1 MKLELRKSTNKGKK
15 YMMTFS
21 EDGKRSKTT
30 HFGATGYSDRTTTK
44 DPTERKKKYTAYQS
58 RHKNDKI
65 NDMKSAGSL
74 AWFILWSADTISGGI
89 KKYENKFN
97 VKINQIK

>member
-15 YMMTFS
+15 YMMTFID
-21 EDGKRSKTT
+21 DGKRSKTT
-30 HFGATGYSDRTTTK
+30 HFGAKGYVDRTLIK

-58 RHKNDKI
+58 RHKGDNL

-74 AWFILWSADTISGGI
+74 SWFILWSADTITGGI
-89 KKYENKFN
+89 KKYENRFN
-97 VKINQIK
+97 VNVVKKV

>member
-1 MKLELRKSTNKGKK
+1 MKLELRKSSNKKKK
-15 YMMTFS
+15 YMMTFI

-58 RHKNDKI
+58 RHRGDKL
-65 NDMKSAGSL
+65 NDMKSSGSL
-74 AWFILWSADTISGGI
+74 AWYILWSADTISGGI
-89 KKYENKFN
+89 KKYEKRFKVN
-97 VKINQIK
+97 VIKKV

>member
-15 YMMTFS
+15 YMMTFM

-58 RHKNDKI
+58 RHRGDNL

-74 AWFILWSADTISGGI
+74 SWYVLWSADTISGGI
-89 KKYENKFN
+89 KNYEKRFKVNVINK
-97 VKINQIK
+97 I

>member
-1 MKLELRKSTNKGKK
+1 MKLELRKSSNKDKK

-30 HFGATGYSDRTTTK
+30 HFGASGYVDRTKIK

-58 RHKNDKI
+58 RHR
-65 NDMKSAGSL
+65 
-74 AWFILWSADTISGGI
+74 
-89 KKYENKFN
+89 
-97 VKINQIK
+97 